1 MSDILRTG
9 EDLWKLSDSAE
20 HLPDQPIRTAE
31 GGIDFGPDTNQ
42 SARDGKLEVI
52 ALGVQRDDPTK
63 DRFAFVSTLRVL
75 RNDARSNLNLLT
87 ESQNTSKDRATSNA
101 AFQVVDLGTRFIDV
115 E

>member
-52 ALGVQRDDPTK
+52 TLGVQRDDPAK
-63 DRFAFVSTLRVL
+63 DRFAFVPTLRVL

-87 ESQNTSKDRATSNA
+87 EPQNSSEDRTTSNTP
-101 AFQVVDLGTRFIDV
+101 FQIVNFCTGFVDV